1 MNLTELSKQ
10 IYTQAREKGFYR
22 EASEKGTGLML
33 IVRELSEA
41 LEADRNAL
49 YADMDAYIT
58 EIEADD
64 VNRENWETRS
74 QLAYQNHI
82 SGTFQEE
89 LADSLLQLLSFCGSL
104 KIDIDTFVRMK
115 IEHNKT
121 RPKRH
126 NKKY

>member
-22 EASEKGTGLML
+22 ETSEKGTGLML

-41 LEADRNAL
+41 LEADRNTL
-49 YADMDAYIT
+49 YANLNYYKE
-58 EIEADD
+58 EIKADD
-64 VNRENWETRS
+64 VNEDEREIHN
-74 QLAYQNHI
+74 QIAYQNHI
-82 SGTFQEE
+82 SGTFEEE
-89 LADSLLQLLSFCGSL
+89 LADSVIQLLSFCGSL
-104 KIDIDTFVRMK
+104 KIDIDTFVKLK
-115 IEHNKT
+115 IQYNKT